1 MIRIRHVQYGEFSAE
16 VVTPRPLPSCEVA
29 APSSPDC
36 SRPTTRSDHAFMQ
49 CMHAWA
55 TSGRRDQHRIASH
68 RIARNSTTRLLD

>member
-49 CMHAWA
+49 
-55 TSGRRDQHRIASH
+55 
-68 RIARNSTTRLLD
+68 